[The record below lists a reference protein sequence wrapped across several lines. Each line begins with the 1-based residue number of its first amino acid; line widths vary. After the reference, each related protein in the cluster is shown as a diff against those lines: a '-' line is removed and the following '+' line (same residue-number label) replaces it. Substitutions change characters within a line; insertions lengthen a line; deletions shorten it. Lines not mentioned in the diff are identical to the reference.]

1 MYSRRHFLASAYPAA
16 AAMTAAAA
24 VAGNK
29 IGISRI
35 SAISDEIAADLDGA
49 IAFAHQY
56 GMKWLEL
63 RDVARGSSQ
72 GHFVSQDETTLKGV
86 AKKLKEAGIQVSF
99 FDTPYFKSTLPGTE
113 PVFRRPESPE
123 AREKRLARDQKQFD
137 DRRNLIENGVRKAQ
151 ILGVDKIR
159 IFSFLRTAEPQ
170 KHFTQ
175 IADVIGDLSK
185 IAERE
190 RVHLLIENENA
201 CNAVTCEEIAALV
214 KMIPSKYVG
223 INWDAQ
229 NGGDFKEEPHPLG
242 YSRLPKDRLR
252 NVQIKGRTLLDYPQ
266 KLDWKAIF
274 ASLEKDGYA
283 GQVGLETHIF
293 GPQLI
298 EHSHTCLRTI
308 KEMLS

>member
-1 MYSRRHFLASAYPAA
+1 MLSRRHFLATVPALASAA
-16 AAMTAAAA
+16 APN
-24 VAGNK
+24 GNK
-29 IGISRI
+29 IDFSRI
-35 SAISDEIAADLDGA
+35 SAITDEIATDLDGA

-63 RDVARGSSQ
+63 RDVSRGSSE
-72 GHFVSQDETTLKGV
+72 GHFVSKDEAFLKAAAG
-86 AKKLKEAGIQVSF
+86 KIREAGLKVSF

-137 DRRNLIENGVRKAQ
+137 DRRRLIETGMRKAQ
-151 ILGVDKIR
+151 ILGVDQIR
-159 IFSFLRTAEPQ
+159 IFTFLRTAEPE
-170 KHFTQ
+170 KNFAQ

-190 RVHLLIENENA
+190 KVHLLIENENA
-201 CNAVTCEEIAALV
+201 CNAVTCAEIAALI
-214 KMIPSKYVG
+214 KLIPSKYVG
-223 INWDAQ
+223 LNWDAQ
-229 NGGDFKEEPHPLG
+229 NGGDLKEEPHPLG
-242 YSRLPKDRLR
+242 YSLLPKDRLR

-274 ASLEKDGYA
+274 ASLERDGYR

-298 EHSHTCLRTI
+298 EHSHTCMRTL
-308 KEMLS
+308 KQMLS

>member
-1 MYSRRHFLASAYPAA
+1 MFSRRQFLAAPAFA
-16 AAMTAAAA
+16 IPALA
-24 VAGNK
+24 AGNK
-29 IGISRI
+29 IDISRI
-35 SAISDEIAADLDGA
+35 SAISDEIANDLDGA

-63 RDVARGSSQ
+63 RDVSRGSSE
-72 GHFVSQDETTLKGV
+72 GHFVSKDEAYLKAAARKIQD
-86 AKKLKEAGIQVSF
+86 AGLRVSF

-113 PVFRRPESPE
+113 PVFRRPESAE

-137 DRRNLIENGVRKAQ
+137 DRRRLIETGIRKAQ
-151 ILGVDKIR
+151 ILGVDRIR
-159 IFSFLRTAEPQ
+159 IFSFLRTAEPE
-170 KHFTQ
+170 KAFPQ
-175 IADVIGDLSK
+175 IADVIGDLAK

-190 RVHLLIENENA
+190 KVHLLVENENA
-201 CNAVTCEEIAALV
+201 CNAVTCAEIAALL

-242 YSRLPKDRLR
+242 YSLLPKSRLR
-252 NVQIKGRTLLDYPQ
+252 NVQIKGRSLLDYPQ

-274 ASLEKDGYA
+274 ASLERDGYA

-298 EHSHTCLRTI
+298 EHSHTCLRTL
-308 KEMLS
+308 KQMLS

>member
-1 MYSRRHFLASAYPAA
+1 MFSRRQFLATPALA
-16 AAMTAAAA
+16 IPALA
-24 VAGNK
+24 AGNK
-29 IGISRI
+29 IDISRI
-35 SAISDEIAADLDGA
+35 SAISDEIANDLDGA

-63 RDVARGSSQ
+63 RDVSRGSNE
-72 GHFVSQDETTLKGV
+72 GHFVSKDEAYLKAAARKIQDGGLR
-86 AKKLKEAGIQVSF
+86 VSF

-113 PVFRRPESPE
+113 PVFRRPEAAE

-137 DRRNLIENGVRKAQ
+137 DRRRLIETGIRKAQ
-151 ILGVDKIR
+151 ILGVDQIR
-159 IFSFLRTAEPQ
+159 IFSFLRTAEPE
-170 KHFTQ
+170 KAFPQ

-190 RVHLLIENENA
+190 KVHLLIENENA
-201 CNAVTCEEIAALV
+201 CNAVTCAEIAGLL

-223 INWDAQ
+223 LNWDAQ

-242 YSRLPKDRLR
+242 YSLLPKDRLK
-252 NVQIKGRTLLDYPQ
+252 NVQIKGRSLLDYPQ

-274 ASLEKDGYA
+274 ASLERDGYA

-298 EHSHTCLRTI
+298 EHSHTCLRTL
-308 KEMLS
+308 KQMLG